1 MAKALKWLMIVILV
15 MSGVALFLGIKLFIN
30 REVLKGSNQKLQAA
44 HLAVAKQLHYEKLT
58 LEQLKADNKSDL
70 AGVEESLQKLT
81 AHAELTYSN
90 LRDTKKTLAETKDK
104 LAKTTTDLGAAKE
117 QLAAATTK
125 VTELTETVTKKD
137 QELTDKAGKIAQLE
151 GDKTTLQSQV
161 DDLNKKVVKN
171 EADITEL
178 HAQIKER
185 DINVKDLRAQLGE
198 KFPIPKGTTG
208 RILAI
213 SPEWNFCILDI
224 GRDHE
229 LCPSAEMLI
238 HRGDQLIGRV
248 RIGIVHK
255 KVAIAD
261 VLPAYTA
268 VGVTV
273 QEGDR
278 VLY

>member
-1 MAKALKWLMIVILV
+1 MAKALKWLMVVILV
-15 MSGVALFLGIKLFIN
+15 MSGVALVLGIKLFTN
-30 REVLKGSNQKLQAA
+30 REVLKGGNQKLQAA

-58 LEQLKADNKSDL
+58 LEQLKANEKGDL
-70 AGVEESLQKLT
+70 PGIEDSLKKLT
-81 AHAELTYSN
+81 SHAEITY
-90 LRDTKKTLAETKDK
+90 LDLCDTKKTLAETKDK
-104 LAKTTTDLGAAKE
+104 LAKVTGELGLTKE
-117 QLAAATTK
+117 QLAAAITK
-125 VTELTETVTKKD
+125 INEITEVVAKKT
-137 QELTDKAGKIAQLE
+137 QEIADKTGQIAQLE

-161 DDLNKKVVKN
+161 DDLNKKIAKN

-178 HAQIKER
+178 HAQVKER
-185 DINVKDLRAQLGE
+185 DINIRDLRAQLGE

-208 RILAI
+208 KILAI

-224 GRDHE
+224 GRDHD

-238 HRGDQLIGRV
+238 HRGEQLVGRV

-255 KVAIAD
+255 KIAIAD
-261 VLPAYTA
+261 ILPDYTA
-268 VGVTV
+268 EGVTI